1 MRKKGKAYSKGKNR
15 EILKQK
21 AEWPQ
26 QVSMGQKSDTGKSW
40 ITEALVM
47 IKNLGLF
54 RGGRWAKVQEGGT
67 YVYLWLI
74 HVDV

>member
-1 MRKKGKAYSKGKNR
+1 M
-15 EILKQK
+15 
-21 AEWPQ
+21 WPQ

-54 RGGRWAKVQEGGT
+54 RGGRRAKVQEGGT
-67 YVYLWLI
+67 YVYLWQI